1 MHCHTSVQ
9 THSKKNVIV
18 TNRLFSKD
26 SKFDSKTQNEKKQQW
41 QWARSSEQAKE
52 FKQLQQDFLATICAT
67 KKIALLKKEKGK
79 LEKKVKLFKKLDSCK
94 EHGGPVTQNSVDL
107 LDNLNSAQLLNEIGY
122 LRMTTAPHIRQ
133 MKRVKVDGKYKIL
146 KFSDNELK
154 TSIMNCIKPSSDIS
168 NDVESLLQKT
178 L

>member
-1 MHCHTSVQ
+1 MKRNSSGNGQGHL
-9 THSKKNVIV
+9 SKLKSSN
-18 TNRLFSKD
+18 NY
-26 SKFDSKTQNEKKQQW
+26 SKTFWQPFAQQ
-41 QWARSSEQAKE
+41 
-52 FKQLQQDFLATICAT
+52 

-133 MKRVKVDGKYKIL
+133 MKRVKVVGK
-146 KFSDNELK
+146 
-154 TSIMNCIKPSSDIS
+154 
-168 NDVESLLQKT
+168 
-178 L
+178 